1 MKTRKDNFGAHLAP
15 PEAFADGRERLEARI
30 LTAHPSDGVY
40 DRDLATVEEIAAF
53 LRVPP
58 SWVYERTRRR
68 GVERI
73 PHFKLGKYLR
83 FSRREV
89 LEWIQRQRGIPL
101 ASR

>member
-1 MKTRKDNFGAHLAP
+1 MIANRNERATVDL
-15 PEAFADGRERLEARI
+15 DGGHDHE
-30 LTAHPSDGVY
+30 
-40 DRDLATVEEIAAF
+40 LATVEEIAAF

-68 GVERI
+68 GIERI

-83 FSRREV
+83 FARREV
-89 LEWIQRQRGIPL
+89 VDWVQHQRRIPL